1 MSLWRKILFKDAVLF
16 VSLLLMIAGSMFGLW
31 RQREHVQASLNEYSA
46 LHLVE
51 VAEARLLAFQQ
62 AVRSGAVNQPAAI
75 TDLRAA
81 LSAMTEYKAVLSQYD
96 SILPPEITPDLQFLA
111 RTKTRSIVTG
121 LAQLTMQVE
130 TPKSHGA
137 AHPEGAAPPD
147 PAAVSAAVDRLSG
160 ELMDLLATCNGF
172 VHRTQLA
179 SDTDLRVTTI
189 AVASIAGCTLVIA
202 LLASGWQYRK
212 IVVPLQRLRRWCRL
226 VASGDFSV
234 GYQPTADREFQELAR
249 DVNKMADELS
259 AFYRKLESMV
269 ALKSRE
275 LVRSERLASVGYLA
289 AGVAHE
295 INNPLNIMSGYAE
308 LSLKRLRRLSSDSMD
323 AEVAKHLAIIRGE
336 AFRCKEITQK
346 LLSLAKGNGDVREII
361 SLGDAV
367 VEVSK
372 LVRGLKTFRGKSLE
386 ISIDPQEK
394 LLVRANLPEMKQVLL
409 NLLINAIEAMEVG
422 SGDVVVEGR
431 RTGNWVELE
440 VSDNGRGMSGETI
453 ERVFEPF
460 FTNKRGADE
469 PGTGLGLSI
478 SHAIVTDHGGEI
490 LVQSDGLNQGSRFT
504 VRLPAAV
511 PSLPPSIR
519 QDTPPIAE
527 PVV

>member
-1 MSLWRKILFKDAVLF
+1 MSLRRKILFKDAVLF

-31 RQREHVQASLNEYSA
+31 RQREHVHASLNEYSA
-46 LHLVE
+46 LHHVE
-51 VAEARLLAFQQ
+51 LAEARLLAFQQ
-62 AVRSGAVNQPAAI
+62 AVRSGAVNQPDAI

-81 LSAMTEYKAVLSQYD
+81 LSAMTEYKAILSQYD
-96 SILPPEITPDLQFLA
+96 SILPPEITPDLQSLA

-121 LAQLTMQVE
+121 LAQLTRQLQ
-130 TPKSHGA
+130 TPTSHGA

-147 PAAVSAAVDRLSG
+147 PAAVSATVDQLSG
-160 ELMDLLATCNGF
+160 ELIDLLATCNGF

-179 SDTDLRVTTI
+179 SDTDLRVTTV
-189 AVASIAGCTLVIA
+189 AVASIAGCTVVIA

-212 IVVPLQRLRRWCRL
+212 IVVPLQRLRVWCRR

-234 GYQPTADREFQELAR
+234 RYQPTAEREFQELAR
-249 DVNKMADELS
+249 DVNKMADELN

-295 INNPLNIMSGYAE
+295 INNPLIIMSGYAE
-308 LSLKRLRRLSSDSMD
+308 LSLKRLRRLSPDSVD
-323 AEVAKHLAIIRGE
+323 AEVAKHLEIIRGE

-346 LLSLAKGNGDVREII
+346 LLSLAKGNGDVRGII

-367 VEVSK
+367 AEVSK
-372 LVRGLKTFRGKSLE
+372 LVRGLKTFRAKNLE
-386 ISIDPQEK
+386 IAIDPQER
-394 LLVRANLPEMKQVLL
+394 LLVRANLAEMKQVLL
-409 NLLINAIEAMEVG
+409 NLLINAIEAVE
-422 SGDVVVEGR
+422 SGPGNVVVEGR
-431 RTGNWVELE
+431 RTGNWVEVE

-490 LVQSDGLNQGSRFT
+490 LVQSDGLNRGSQFT
-504 VRLPAAV
+504 VRLPSAV
-511 PSLPPSIR
+511 LDLAPTVTQDR
-519 QDTPPIAE
+519 QPVAE
-527 PVV
+527 PAV